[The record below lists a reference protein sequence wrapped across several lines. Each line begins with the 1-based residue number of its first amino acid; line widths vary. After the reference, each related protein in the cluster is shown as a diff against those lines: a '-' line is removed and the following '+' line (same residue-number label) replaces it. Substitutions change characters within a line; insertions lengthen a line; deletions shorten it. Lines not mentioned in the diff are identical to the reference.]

1 MKALVISVG
10 TGTRASRQSIRSLAE
25 AIVRSIRHHN
35 PDKTYLVV
43 TKESMETTVP
53 EILPKIKPMNYELI
67 QISNPDNIQSIYEE
81 LRPRIKEIRE
91 QYENLTIDYTSG
103 TKAMTAGLAV
113 LATIFSADELSYIT
127 GKRKAGIVQPGTEQ
141 IVPIRPYFIV
151 AEQKMREAIR
161 FFNRNQFSAT
171 ITILE
176 QTRKTIMD
184 PKIIEQTTPLLQLAK
199 AYEQWD
205 KFHHEKAFKTIKKI
219 KMPELAGNKQ
229 FLGQLI
235 SNLKRENGKPEPY
248 YIADLINNAER
259 RAEESKYDDAVAR
272 LYRTIELIA
281 QYRLRKNY
289 GIDPSNAETEKIPQN
304 LMEKWNIPKDRKT
317 VKLALN
323 NDYELLDA
331 LGDPL
336 GQKYLED
343 RKLKNL
349 LLKRN
354 ASILAHGQTPVT
366 KQTYIQLHK
375 KTIEYAET
383 TIKNL
388 KQLME
393 NSKFIKWKEMGFH

>member
-43 TKESMETTVP
+43 TRESMETTVP
-53 EILPKIKPMNYELI
+53 EILPKIKPMDYELI

-91 QYENLTIDYTSG
+91 QCENLTIDYTSG

-113 LATIFSADELSYIT
+113 LATIFGADELSYIT

-151 AEQKMREAIR
+151 AEQKIREAIR

-176 QTRKTIMD
+176 QTRKTIRD
-184 PKIIEQTTPLLQLAK
+184 PKIIKQTTPLLQLAK
-199 AYEQWD
+199 AYERWD

-219 KMPELAGNKQ
+219 KIPELAGNKQ

-235 SNLKRENGKPEPY
+235 SNLRREDGKPEPY
-248 YIADLINNAER
+248 YVADLINNAER
-259 RAEESKYDDAVAR
+259 RAGESKYDDAVAR

-289 GIDPSNAETEKIPQN
+289 GIDPSNAETEKIPQS
-304 LMEKWNIPKDRKT
+304 LMEKWNVPKNRKT

-323 NDYELLDA
+323 SDYELLDA

-375 KTIEYAET
+375 KTIEYAEV

-388 KQLME
+388 RQLME
-393 NSKFIKWKEMGFH
+393 NSKFIKWKEIGFY

>member
-10 TGTRASRQSIRSLAE
+10 IGTRASRQSIRSLAE

-103 TKAMTAGLAV
+103 TKGMTAGLAV

-343 RKLKNL
+343 KELKNL

>member
-304 LMEKWNIPKDRKT
+304 LMEKWNIPKDQKT

>member
-43 TKESMETTVP
+43 TRESMETTVP
-53 EILPKIKPMNYELI
+53 EILPKIKPMDYELI

-81 LRPRIKEIRE
+81 IRPRIKEIRE
-91 QYENLTIDYTSG
+91 QCENLTIDYTSG

-113 LATIFSADELSYIT
+113 LATIFGADELSYIT

-176 QTRKTIMD
+176 QTRKTIRD
-184 PKIIEQTTPLLQLAK
+184 PKIIKQTTPLLQLAK

-205 KFHHEKAFKTIKKI
+205 KFHHEKAFKTMKKI
-219 KMPELAGNKQ
+219 KIPELAGNKQ

-235 SNLKRENGKPEPY
+235 GNLRREDGKPEPY
-248 YIADLINNAER
+248 YVADLINNAER
-259 RAEESKYDDAVAR
+259 RAGESKYDDAVAR

-281 QYRLRKNY
+281 QY
-289 GIDPSNAETEKIPQN
+289 
-304 LMEKWNIPKDRKT
+304 
-317 VKLALN
+317 
-323 NDYELLDA
+323 
-331 LGDPL
+331 
-336 GQKYLED
+336 
-343 RKLKNL
+343 
-349 LLKRN
+349 
-354 ASILAHGQTPVT
+354 
-366 KQTYIQLHK
+366 
-375 KTIEYAET
+375 
-383 TIKNL
+383 
-388 KQLME
+388 
-393 NSKFIKWKEMGFH
+393 

>member
-43 TKESMETTVP
+43 TRESMETTVP
-53 EILPKIKPMNYELI
+53 EILPKIKPMDYELI

-81 LRPRIKEIRE
+81 IRPRIKEIRE
-91 QYENLTIDYTSG
+91 QCENLTIDYTSG

-113 LATIFSADELSYIT
+113 LATIFGADELSYIT

-176 QTRKTIMD
+176 QTRKTIRD
-184 PKIIEQTTPLLQLAK
+184 PKIIKQTTPLLQLAK

-205 KFHHEKAFKTIKKI
+205 KFHHEKAFKTMKKI
-219 KMPELAGNKQ
+219 KIPELAGNKQ

-235 SNLKRENGKPEPY
+235 GNLRREDGKPEPY
-248 YIADLINNAER
+248 YVADLINNAER
-259 RAEESKYDDAVAR
+259 RAGESKYDDAVAR
-272 LYRTIELIA
+272 LYRTMELIA

-289 GIDPSNAETEKIPQN
+289 GIDPSNAETEKIPQS

-323 NDYELLDA
+323 SDYELLDA

-366 KQTYIQLHK
+366 KRTYIQLHK
-375 KTIEYAET
+375 KTIEYAEAT
-383 TIKNL
+383 VKNL
-388 KQLME
+388 RQLME
-393 NSKFIKWKEMGFH
+393 NSRFIKWKEIGFY

>member
-43 TKESMETTVP
+43 TRESMETTVP
-53 EILPKIKPMNYELI
+53 EILPKIKPMDYELI

-81 LRPRIKEIRE
+81 IRPRIKEIRE
-91 QYENLTIDYTSG
+91 QCENLTIDYTSG

-113 LATIFSADELSYIT
+113 LATIFGADELSYIT

-176 QTRKTIMD
+176 QTRKTIRD
-184 PKIIEQTTPLLQLAK
+184 PKIIKQTTPLLQLAK

-205 KFHHEKAFKTIKKI
+205 KFHHEKAFKTMKKI
-219 KMPELAGNKQ
+219 KIPELAGNKQ

-235 SNLKRENGKPEPY
+235 GNLRREDGKPEPY
-248 YIADLINNAER
+248 YVADLINNAER
-259 RAEESKYDDAVAR
+259 RAGESKYDDAVAR
-272 LYRTIELIA
+272 LYRTMELIA

-289 GIDPSNAETEKIPQN
+289 GIDPSNAETEKIPQS

-323 NDYELLDA
+323 SDYELLDA

-366 KQTYIQLHK
+366 KRTYIQLHK

-383 TIKNL
+383 TVKNL
-388 KQLME
+388 RQLME
-393 NSKFIKWKEMGFH
+393 NSRFIKWKEIGFY